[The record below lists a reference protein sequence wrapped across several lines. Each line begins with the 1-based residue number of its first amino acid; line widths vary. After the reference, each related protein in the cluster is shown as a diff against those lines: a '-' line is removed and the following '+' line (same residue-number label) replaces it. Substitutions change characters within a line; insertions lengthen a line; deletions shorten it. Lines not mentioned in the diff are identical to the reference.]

1 MRDFIVSYG
10 FLGILT
16 SLNRIEKSRPG

>member
-16 SLNRIEKSRPG
+16 SLNRIEKSRSG

>member
-10 FLGILT
+10 FLVILT